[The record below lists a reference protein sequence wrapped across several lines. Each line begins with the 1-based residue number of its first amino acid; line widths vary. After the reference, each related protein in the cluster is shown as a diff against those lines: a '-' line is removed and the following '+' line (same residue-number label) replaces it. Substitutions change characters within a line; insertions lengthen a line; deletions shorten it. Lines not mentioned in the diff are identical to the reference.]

1 MHDRK
6 TFTLA
11 AELRRSLRA
20 EFPAVARLSVTDPD
34 FMEALLDYATRST
47 SSVVQAAALRL
58 RSQLEG
64 AGHLQRSPRRTEAS
78 AHPEPEPTGRPK
90 RQRIYRG
97 RVVSDDPG
105 DAE

>member
-6 TFTLA
+6 TFSLA

-47 SSVVQAAALRL
+47 SSAAQAAALTL
-58 RSQLEG
+58 RTRLEG
-64 AGHLQRSPRRTEAS
+64 AGHTQPSQGSTEANVRS
-78 AHPEPEPTGRPK
+78 EPDLTGRPK

-97 RVVSDDPG
+97 RVIRDDPQ